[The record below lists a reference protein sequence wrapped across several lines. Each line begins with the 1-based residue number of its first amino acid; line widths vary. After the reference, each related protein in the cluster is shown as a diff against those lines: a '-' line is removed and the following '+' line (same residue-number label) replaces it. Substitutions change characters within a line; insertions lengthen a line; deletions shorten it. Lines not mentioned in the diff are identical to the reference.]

1 MLKWKDILHYARNG
15 DPAPGRKIHKT
26 DDEWRQLLS
35 AEAFA
40 VTRQTGT
47 ERAFSSEMCSL
58 FKPGIYQCA
67 CCETVLFD
75 AEGKFESGTGWPSF
89 TQPLGENLIAYH
101 VDEGH
106 GMARV
111 EAACNVCDAHLGH
124 VFPDGPPPSG
134 LRYCM
139 NAVALK
145 SREIAAN

>member
-1 MLKWKDILHYARNG
+1 MLQWNDVLNYARNG
-15 DPAPGRKIHKT
+15 NPEPDRKVQKT
-26 DDEWRQLLS
+26 DDEWRQVLS
-35 AEAFA
+35 PEAFA

-58 FKPGIYQCA
+58 FKPGTYKCA

-89 TQPLGENLIAYH
+89 NQPVVVNVIAYRI
-101 VDEGH
+101 DESH
-106 GMARV
+106 GMTRV
-111 EAACNVCDAHLGH
+111 EAICNVCDAHLGH

-145 SREIAAN
+145 SWAGAAS